1 MASTID
7 PSAIFSQ
14 LLSSYMKLPLVQKIA
29 FPVLIFGAVAGVILV
44 SKWANHPEYAVLFSD
59 LEAAD
64 ASAVVERLKS
74 QKISYELR
82 GDGGT
87 IAIAPPEMVHELRI
101 SLASEGVPKG
111 GKVGFEIFDSTS
123 IGTTTFVE
131 KLKFMRALQGELE
144 RTISSLDAVSSAR
157 VHITMPEK
165 TVFAKSGSEPTASVM
180 LRLRAGGQLEKPQS
194 LGIMNLVAGSV
205 EGLKREN
212 VTIIDVYGN
221 LLSPREEDEES
232 EGIDANRLTYQREVE
247 RGFVQRVEQMLNKIL
262 GPGKAIAR
270 VTADMDFTQS
280 EREEE
285 SFDPGGQ
292 VLRSEKTSEEGAGE
306 SQRGGVTGVA
316 SNLSND
322 PALITPQ
329 TAQKD
334 AAQRR
339 EAVKNYEVSRAVTKL
354 SSPRGKLVRL
364 SVAVLVD
371 GTYEAVSATTTA
383 GASNAAEAAPAK
395 AFKPL
400 EPDVMRRIEA
410 VVKSAVGY
418 DSARGDTLTVENIQF
433 FVPDS
438 DMAEAMDQKASQDM
452 IFNMI
457 SKGIPVLFILLF
469 FFVVVRPLV
478 KFLITPTEAEVDLTR
493 LLPTGIDELES
504 ELEQERSKASIPT
517 MEPTVDLE
525 QLEELMAEN
534 SRVVKDN
541 PGQAAL
547 LIRYWLNDGRL

>member
-7 PSAIFSQ
+7 PGAILSQ

-29 FPVLIFGAVAGVILV
+29 FPVLIAGAIAGVILV

-59 LEAAD
+59 LEPAD

-74 QKISYELR
+74 QKIQYELR

-101 SLASEGVPKG
+101 TLASEGVPKG

-144 RTISSLDAVSSAR
+144 RTISSLDAVSTAR
-157 VHITMPEK
+157 VHITLPEK

-180 LRLRAGGQLEKPQS
+180 LRLRAGGQLEKNQA

-205 EGLKREN
+205 EGLKKEN
-212 VTIIDVYGN
+212 VTLIDVYGN
-221 LLSPREEDEES
+221 LLSPREEDQES
-232 EGIDANRLTYQREVE
+232 EGIDANRLTYQREIE
-247 RGFVQRVEQMLNKIL
+247 RGFVQRVEQMLTKIL

-306 SQRGGVTGVA
+306 SQRGGVTGTA

-322 PALITPQ
+322 PSLISPQ

-334 AAQRR
+334 AASRK

-371 GTYEAVSATTTA
+371 GTYEAAPTPA
-383 GASNAAEAAPAK
+383 GAAGAKAEAPAK
-395 AFKPL
+395 TFKAL
-400 EPDVMRRIEA
+400 EPDVMRRIES

-438 DMAEAMDQKASQDM
+438 DMAEAMDQKASQDL
-452 IFNMI
+452 IFNTI
-457 SKGIPVLFILLF
+457 SKGIPILFILLF

-478 KFLITPTEAEVDLTR
+478 RFLITPTEAEVDLSR
-493 LLPTGIDELES
+493 LLPTGIDDLES
-504 ELEQERSKASIPT
+504 ELEQERSKATIPT

-525 QLEELMAEN
+525 QLEELMSEN

>member
-1 MASTID
+1 
-7 PSAIFSQ
+7 
-14 LLSSYMKLPLVQKIA
+14 MKLPLVQKIA

-74 QKISYELR
+74 QKIAYELR

-87 IAIAPPEMVHELRI
+87 IAVAPPEMVHELRI
-101 SLASEGVPKG
+101 TLASEGVPKG

-144 RTISSLDAVSSAR
+144 RTISSLEAVSSAR

-180 LRLRAGGQLEKPQS
+180 LRLRAGGQLEKQQAV
-194 LGIMNLVAGSV
+194 GIMNLVAGSV

-221 LLSPREEDEES
+221 ILSPREDNEES
-232 EGIDANRLTYQREVE
+232 EGIDANRLQYQREIE
-247 RGFVQRVEQMLNKIL
+247 KGFVQRVEQMLNKIL

-371 GTYEAVSATTTA
+371 GTYEAAQPSASG
-383 GASNAAEAAPAK
+383 GAAAAAAAPAK
-395 AFKPL
+395 VFKAL
-400 EPDVMRRIEA
+400 EPDVMRRLESL
-410 VVKSAVGY
+410 VKSAVGY

-452 IFNMI
+452 IFNII
-457 SKGIPVLFILLF
+457 SKGIPILFILLF

-493 LLPTGIDELES
+493 LLPTGIDDLEN
-504 ELEQERSKASIPT
+504 ELEQERSKATIPT

>member
-7 PSAIFSQ
+7 PSAILSQ
-14 LLSSYMKLPLVQKIA
+14 LLNSYMKLPLVQKIA

-59 LEAAD
+59 LEPAD

-74 QKISYELR
+74 QKIAYELR

-101 SLASEGVPKG
+101 TLASEGVPKG

-144 RTISSLDAVSSAR
+144 RTISSLEAVSSAR

-180 LRLRAGGQLEKPQS
+180 LRLRAGGQLEKQQAA
-194 LGIMNLVAGSV
+194 GIMNLVAGSV

-221 LLSPREEDEES
+221 ILSPREEDEDS
-232 EGIDANRLTYQREVE
+232 EGIDANRLQYQREIE
-247 RGFVQRVEQMLNKIL
+247 KGFVQRVEQMLNKIL

-371 GTYEAVSATTTA
+371 GTYENASAPSAGGAA
-383 GASNAAEAAPAK
+383 GATAAPAK
-395 AFKPL
+395 VFKAL
-400 EPDVMRRIEA
+400 EPDVMRRIES

-452 IFNMI
+452 IFNVI
-457 SKGIPVLFILLF
+457 SKGIPILFILLF

-478 KFLITPTEAEVDLTR
+478 KFLITPTEAEVDLSR
-493 LLPTGIDELES
+493 LLPTGIDDLEN
-504 ELEQERSKASIPT
+504 ELEQERSKATIPT